1 MNANRS
7 RNDRVATGPA
17 IPGPVLHLLLPVTA
31 ALAALL
37 IPVIGWQFATVGL
50 ALVGM
55 LLPQSLGGWLSIGC
69 LAIGMLLAE
78 PGTWQAMLAVFA
90 VHMLHVLSS
99 LLPVIPWRGRVVIV
113 ALWPTLRRL
122 ILVQLI
128 AQPATFIV
136 MLVHESG
143 TTAIGG
149 AALVGAAALAVFAVA
164 FLIRAGRH
172 STTG

>member
-1 MNANRS
+1 MSANRT

-17 IPGPVLHLLLPVTA
+17 IPGGVLHLLLPVTA

-37 IPVIGWQFATVGL
+37 IPVIGWQFAIVGL

-164 FLIRAGRH
+164 FLVRAGRH
-172 STTG
+172 LTTG